1 MTLGMMIYAI
11 CGVLTAAGCWWSLRL
26 FRRRRRGA
34 ALRTLAL
41 ALLPMGLA
49 MTGVI
54 RFVVNMTVNPIA
66 WAGFGLIGLSV
77 LLTLVSRWTRDPA
90 PGAVPGDAATAP
102 GASSPAATPA
112 RREARPEL
120 PETAGGS
127 AGRGAGRSGSS
138 RNEGAEDFSDIEA
151 ILKKHGI

>member
-34 ALRTLAL
+34 ALRTLAV

-77 LLTLVSRWTRDPA
+77 LLVLVSRWTRDA
-90 PGAVPGDAATAP
+90 VPGAVPGDAATAP
-102 GASSPAATPA
+102 AASTPA
-112 RREARPEL
+112 RRDERPAL
-120 PETAGGS
+120 PGNAGGPAAPA
-127 AGRGAGRSGSS
+127 AGRKGPS